1 MYYLR
6 NVLALTN
13 SPYPCVSECGRKE
26 LFISVTNLSAAQ
38 SARTASAR
46 AFVHSLNILIKYARM
61 YGYDHKRTEAQFET
75 TWNELQQGLPVTDA
89 GFLLGVSDNKL
100 LLDGIPLEAGNAE
113 RSFATLLTTAGLAS
127 LHFSKDVTVEDF
139 TRLVRAFTIA
149 GSKATDVAKQI
160 KEALGAGKQNSTIKI
175 NEVKFV
181 AADPLTGDVSIA
193 AQIAAQTLG
202 PEFKQWLND
211 PQKLLQ
217 LIAAAEGASSSGGQ
231 GAAPG
236 VPMVPLGSV
245 PNFGGPGGTGAGSGT
260 GASGGGG
267 TGGGFG
273 GSFGFGGGGGT
284 GSGTGSGG
292 PGGSGS
298 GTGAAAGPAPAW
310 TGVVPL
316 QEQEVIQAIRLL
328 TRFGQVQHDP
338 AVKEEDLQKDIND
351 AAPNTRLSLQ
361 QLLGSL
367 AARATQDTDD
377 TPLLMKAAEHMAIR
391 FALERYQ
398 RGEVKVN
405 AVHQMMEHMSRQM
418 DSLRQILRMQEEKMS
433 KAGILVES
441 HADILDRMFWAEVP
455 ESGKKSVLMSHEA
468 PCVPPRNVRQ
478 FVEQLLERD
487 DTQSASEI
495 LNNYSSCL
503 SAKDTDPRRKAAI
516 GLSQLADLYA
526 RLGGQPMA
534 QAVRKV
540 SEQIIT
546 EKDAELQS
554 LMSAAFVRLSQ
565 EASAAKNYAAL
576 NEVCAG
582 MEMVSVQRPVLMSD
596 LRPRVGVENRLPEF
610 IEEALRSDQIPPDL
624 LSVLRRTCQSGA
636 EHMADRFFRCMRR
649 DECDRMIELVKSL
662 GSAILTQL
670 REILRTGQSRQAS
683 SVVGLVS
690 RLDVGTLLELLPARL
705 PEWNRFYHDVA
716 VRQIAYGAAPDRGR
730 TLLELSEVLD
740 PLVLPEALDEIGMS
754 GDITAAGPLI
764 AMARPGE
771 AASRSPFVQ
780 LKAIESLGRLKDVES
795 VNTLREILEA
805 KKTFGHIHHKELR
818 IAAAQALSKIDPRY
832 SSQVMSD
839 SGFEP
844 AELAIAPLDAAPAC
858 PWVRQRRY
866 ERMVLA
872 KTVSA
877 TIGSSWGKS
886 KIMIRELSLGGGM
899 GTKEDNLRIGSEA
912 DLEISVG
919 MRSKI
924 RAHVLLRR
932 ARVNEVGFEIVNT
945 DLESRY
951 RLRRLLVD
959 ALNHAPQNKGQEWG
973 GERKV

>member
-1 MYYLR
+1 
-6 NVLALTN
+6 
-13 SPYPCVSECGRKE
+13 
-26 LFISVTNLSAAQ
+26 
-38 SARTASAR
+38 
-46 AFVHSLNILIKYARM
+46 M
-61 YGYDHKRTEAQFET
+61 YGYSHKRTETQFEI
-75 TWNELQQGLPVTDA
+75 TWNELQNGLPTTGDA

-100 LLDGIPLEAGNAE
+100 LLDGIPLETGNAE

-127 LHFSKDVTVEDF
+127 LHFSKDVTIEDF
-139 TRLVRAFTIA
+139 TRLVRAFTVA
-149 GSKATDVAKQI
+149 GSKAQDVSKQI
-160 KEALGAGKQNSTIKI
+160 KEALGSGTQKSTIKV

-202 PEFKQWLND
+202 PEFRQWLND

-217 LIAAAEGASSSGGQ
+217 LIAAAEGANAGSGAPG
-231 GAAPG
+231 APG
-236 VPMVPLGSV
+236 VPMVPLGSA
-245 PNFGGPGGTGAGSGT
+245 PNGPHGGGGSG
-260 GASGGGG
+260 SGGGG
-267 TGGGFG
+267 TGRGGP
-273 GSFGFGGGGGT
+273 GSGGGGGAA
-284 GSGTGSGG
+284 
-292 PGGSGS
+292 
-298 GTGAAAGPAPAW
+298 TGAAPAW
-310 TGVVPL
+310 TGGMVPL

-328 TRFGQVQHDP
+328 TRFGQVQQDP
-338 AVKEEDLQKDIND
+338 TFKEEDLHKELSET
-351 AAPNTRLSLQ
+351 APNARLNLQ
-361 QLLGSL
+361 QLLESL
-367 AARATQDTDD
+367 AAKAATAEEED

-398 RGEVKVN
+398 KGEVKVN

-418 DSLRQILRMQEEKMS
+418 DSLRSILKMQEEKMS

-478 FVEQLLERD
+478 FVETLLDRED
-487 DTQSASEI
+487 NQTAAEI

-503 SAKDTDPRRKAAI
+503 AARDAEPRRKTAI

-526 RLGGQPMA
+526 RLGGQPMG
-534 QAVRKV
+534 QAVRRL
-540 SEQIIT
+540 SEQLIA

-554 LMSAAFVRLSQ
+554 MFSAAFVRLSQ
-565 EASAAKNYAAL
+565 EASAAKNYAAV

-582 MEMVSVQRPVLMSD
+582 IELVSVERPVLMSD

-610 IEEALRSDQIPPDL
+610 IEEALHHDTISADL
-624 LSVLRRTCQSGA
+624 LSVLRRTSHAGA
-636 EHMADRFFRCMRR
+636 EHLADRFFRCMRR
-649 DECDRMIELVKSL
+649 DECDRMIELVKLL
-662 GSAILTQL
+662 GSPVLTQL
-670 REILRTGQSRQAS
+670 REILRTGQPRQAS
-683 SVVGLVS
+683 GAVGLVS

-705 PEWNRFYHDVA
+705 PEWNRFYHDVV

-730 TLLELSEVLD
+730 TLLELAEVLD
-740 PLVLPEALDEIGMS
+740 PVVLPEAVDEIGMS
-754 GDITAAGPLI
+754 GDMTSVSPLI
-764 AMARPGE
+764 AMAKPGE

-780 LKAIESLGRLKDVES
+780 LKALESLGRLKDTEAVS
-795 VNTLREILEA
+795 TLREILEA
-805 KKTFGHIHHKELR
+805 KKTFGWAHHRELR
-818 IAAAQALSKIDPRY
+818 IAAAQALSKTDPRY
-832 SSQVMSD
+832 STQVMSD
-839 SGFEP
+839 SGLEP
-844 AELAIAPLDAAPAC
+844 AELAIAPLDTAPAC

-866 ERMVLA
+866 ERLVLT

-886 KIMIRELSLGGGM
+886 KIQIRELSLGGGM

-912 DLEISVG
+912 DLEISLG

-959 ALNHAPQNKGQEWG
+959 ALNHAPKDKAQEWG
-973 GERKV
+973 GDRKV

>member
-1 MYYLR
+1 
-6 NVLALTN
+6 
-13 SPYPCVSECGRKE
+13 
-26 LFISVTNLSAAQ
+26 
-38 SARTASAR
+38 
-46 AFVHSLNILIKYARM
+46 VHSLNILIKYARM
-61 YGYDHKRTEAQFET
+61 YGYGHKRTEAQFEV
-75 TWNELQQGLPVTDA
+75 TWKELQQGLPTTGDQ

-113 RSFATLLTTAGLAS
+113 RSFATLLNTAGLAS
-127 LHFSKDVTVEDF
+127 LHFSKDVTEEDF
-139 TRLVRAFTIA
+139 VRLVRAFTVG
-149 GSKATDVAKQI
+149 GSKAQDVSRQI
-160 KEALGAGKQNSTIKI
+160 KEALSANKNGGTIRI

-217 LIAAAEGASSSGGQ
+217 LIAAAEGANSGGGQ
-231 GAAPG
+231 VAAGG

-245 PNFGGPGGTGAGSGT
+245 PNVPAGTGKGRWVPDGTPIGTAGGT
-260 GASGGGG
+260 
-267 TGGGFG
+267 
-273 GSFGFGGGGGT
+273 
-284 GSGTGSGG
+284 
-292 PGGSGS
+292 
-298 GTGAAAGPAPAW
+298 AAGAAPAW
-310 TGVVPL
+310 TGGMVPL

-328 TRFGQVQHDP
+328 TRFGQVQTDP
-338 AVKEEDLQKDIND
+338 NVKEEDIQKELVEAD
-351 AAPNTRLSLQ
+351 PNTRLNLQ

-367 AARATQDTDD
+367 AAKAATSEEED

-398 RGEVKVN
+398 KGEVKVN

-418 DSLRQILRMQEEKMS
+418 DSLRSILKLQEDKMS

-468 PCVPPRNVRQ
+468 PCVPPRNLRQ
-478 FVEQLLERD
+478 FVEVLLDRD
-487 DTQSASEI
+487 DKQSASDI

-503 SAKDTDPRRKAAI
+503 GAKDAEPRRRTAI

-526 RLGGQPMA
+526 RLGGQPMG
-534 QAVRKV
+534 QAIKKL
-540 SEQIIT
+540 SEQLIA
-546 EKDAELQS
+546 EKDPELQS
-554 LMSAAFVRLSQ
+554 LFSAAFVRLSQ
-565 EASAAKNYAAL
+565 EASSAKNFAAV

-582 MEMVSVQRPVLMSD
+582 MELISVERPVLMSD

-610 IEEALRSDQIPPDL
+610 IEEALQMEPIPPDM
-624 LSVLRRTCQSGA
+624 LSVLRRTSHTGA
-636 EHMADRFFRCMRR
+636 EHLADRFFRCMRR
-649 DECDRMIELVKSL
+649 DECDRMIELVTEL
-662 GSAILTQL
+662 GSPVLAQL
-670 REILRTGQSRQAS
+670 REILRTGQPRQAS
-683 SVVGLVS
+683 GAVGLVS
-690 RLDVGTLLELLPARL
+690 RLDVGTLLELLPSRM
-705 PEWNRFYHDVA
+705 PEWNRFYHDIV

-730 TLLELSEVLD
+730 TLLELAEILD
-740 PLVLPEALDEIGMS
+740 PLVLPEAVDEIGMS
-754 GDITAAGPLI
+754 GDMTSTPPLI

-780 LKAIESLGRLKDVES
+780 LKAIESLGRLKDAEAVS
-795 VNTLREILEA
+795 VLREILEA
-805 KKTFGHIHHKELR
+805 KKTFGWVYHRELR
-818 IAAAQALSKIDPRY
+818 IAAAQALSKTDPRY
-832 SSQVMSD
+832 SSQVLSD
-839 SGFEP
+839 SGLEP
-844 AELAIAPLDAAPAC
+844 SELAIAPLDMAPAC

-866 ERMVLA
+866 ERMVLS

-886 KIMIRELSLGGGM
+886 RILIRELSLGGGM

-945 DLESRY
+945 DLESRF

-959 ALNHAPQNKGQEWG
+959 ALMSAPQSRGQEWS

>member
-1 MYYLR
+1 LR
-6 NVLALTN
+6 AYRFGITLRCKSVFGG
-13 SPYPCVSECGRKE
+13 V
-26 LFISVTNLSAAQ
+26 FISGTDTSQ
-38 SARTASAR
+38 GARAASAR

-61 YGYDHKRTEAQFET
+61 YGYNHKRTEAQFET
-75 TWNELQQGLPVTDA
+75 TWSELQSALPSG

-100 LLDGIPLEAGNAE
+100 LLDGIPLESGQAE
-113 RSFATLLTTAGLAS
+113 KSFATLLTTAGLAS
-127 LHFSKDVTVEDF
+127 LHFSKEVTEEDF
-139 TRLVRAFTIA
+139 VRLVRAFMAA
-149 GSKATDVAKQI
+149 GSKATDIAKHI
-160 KEALGAGKQNSTIKI
+160 KEALGGKQGSIKI

-202 PEFKQWLND
+202 PEFRQWLND

-217 LIAAAEGASSSGGQ
+217 LIAAAEGANSGGGKVTD
-231 GAAPG
+231 GA
-236 VPMVPLGSV
+236 PMVPLGSV
-245 PNFGGPGGTGAGSGT
+245 PNIPLGSGSGSGGGTGT
-260 GASGGGG
+260 GGGVAGGGG
-267 TGGGFG
+267 TGT
-273 GSFGFGGGGGT
+273 GT
-284 GSGTGSGG
+284 GTGV
-292 PGGSGS
+292 
-298 GTGAAAGPAPAW
+298 APAW
-310 TGVVPL
+310 KGGMVPL

-338 AVKEEDLQKDIND
+338 NIKEEDLHKELSQTD
-351 AAPNTRLSLQ
+351 PNTRLNLQ

-367 AARATQDTDD
+367 AARATSPEEED

-398 RGEVKVN
+398 KGEVKVN

-418 DSLRQILRMQEEKMS
+418 DSLRQILKIQEEKMN

-455 ESGKKSVLMSHEA
+455 EAGKKSVLLSHEA
-468 PCVPPRNVRQ
+468 PCVPPRNLRQ
-478 FVEQLLERD
+478 FVESLLERD
-487 DTQSASEI
+487 DKQLASDI

-503 SAKDTDPRRKAAI
+503 SAKEVEPRRRTAI
-516 GLSQLADLYA
+516 GLSQIADLYA

-534 QAVRKV
+534 QAVRKL
-540 SEQIIT
+540 SEQIT
-546 EKDAELQS
+546 AEKDAEMQS
-554 LMSAAFVRLSQ
+554 LFSAAFVRLSQ
-565 EASAAKNYAAL
+565 ESSAAKNYAAI

-582 MEMVSVQRPVLMSD
+582 MELISVERPVLMSD

-610 IEEALRSDQIPPDL
+610 IEEAIRLEPVPADL
-624 LSVLRRTCQSGA
+624 LAVLRRTSQAGA
-636 EHMADRFFRCMRR
+636 EHLADRFFRCMRR
-649 DECDRMIELVKSL
+649 DECDRMIELVKEL
-662 GSAILTQL
+662 GSPVLLQL
-670 REILRTGQSRQAS
+670 REILRTGQPRQAS
-683 SVVGLVS
+683 GGVGLIS
-690 RLDVGTLLELLPARL
+690 RLDVGTLLELLPVRL
-705 PEWNRFYHDVA
+705 PEWNRFYHDIV
-716 VRQIAYGAAPDRGR
+716 VRQIAYGNAADRGR
-730 TLLELSEVLD
+730 TLLELAEVLD
-740 PLVLPEALDEIGMS
+740 PLVLPEAVDEIGMS
-754 GDITAAGPLI
+754 GDLTAAPPLI
-764 AMARPGE
+764 AMARPGD
-771 AASRSPFVQ
+771 AASRSPYIQ
-780 LKAIESLGRLKDVES
+780 LKAIESLGRLKEAEA

-805 KKTFGHIHHKELR
+805 KKTFGWVYHRELR
-818 IAAAQALSKIDPRY
+818 IAAAQALSKTDPRY
-832 SSQVMSD
+832 GAQVMHD
-839 SGFEP
+839 SGLES
-844 AELAIAPLDAAPAC
+844 AELAIAPLDLAPAC

-872 KTVSA
+872 KTVSG

-912 DLEISVG
+912 DLEVSVG

-951 RLRRLLVD
+951 KLRRLLVE
-959 ALNHAPQNKGQEWG
+959 ALNAAPQNKGHEWG